1 MPVSIEL
8 ERRDAVA
15 VLTLN
20 RPEALNALSPEML
33 DDLERVL
40 REVDADPTLRAV
52 VLTGAGE
59 KAFCAGADIG
69 HMRTATALEARAF
82 AERGH
87 RVADL
92 IEGLGTP
99 VVAAVN
105 GFALGGGCEIALAC
119 DIRVAADTARFGQP
133 EVTLGVIPGWG
144 GTQRLARATS
154 IGFAKE
160 LILTGRLV
168 SSEEALRAGLVT
180 HVHPKADL
188 LDAAVQL
195 AATIASRPGWAVAS
209 AKRLCNLALGGD
221 APAPFA
227 REIDGFA
234 LAFTTPDQ
242 REGMDAF
249 FEKRPARFAGHEEV
263 IAR

>member
-1 MPVSIEL
+1 MSIDL

-20 RPEALNALSPEML
+20 RPEALNALSPGML
-33 DDLERVL
+33 DDLERL
-40 REVDADPTLRAV
+40 LGEVDTDPALRAV

-69 HMRTATALEARAF
+69 HMRTAGALEARAF

-154 IGFAKE
+154 IGFAKD

-168 SSEEALRAGLVT
+168 GSEEALRAGLVT
-180 HVHPKADL
+180 HIHPKADL
-188 LDAAVQL
+188 LDKALEL
-195 AATIASRPGWAVAS
+195 AASIATRPGWALAS
-209 AKRLCNLALGGD
+209 AKRMCNLALGGGE
-221 APAPFA
+221 PSPFA
-227 REIDGFA
+227 REIDAFA

-249 FEKRPARFAGHEEV
+249 FEKRPPRFAGHDAAG
-263 IAR
+263 AR